1 MFYHT
6 KWFIYRKESVMK
18 NMEIEKKY
26 TIKALPENLA
36 SYPCKIIEQ
45 AYLNTS
51 PVVRVRQS
59 DDSYYLTYKGSGL
72 MAREEYN
79 LPLDEQ
85 SYHHLLTKADGN
97 VISKKRYVIPI
108 ENPQFDDSY
117 QPLAAPELS
126 IELDVFAPPFAP
138 LVMAEVE
145 FPDIEMAEAFIPPA
159 WFDEDVTNDPE
170 YHNSVMSR
178 RTFD

>member
-1 MFYHT
+1 
-6 KWFIYRKESVMK
+6 MK

-26 TIKALPENLA
+26 TIKALPENLE

-51 PVVRVRQS
+51 PVIRVRQS

-79 LPLDEQ
+79 LPLDEE
-85 SYHHLLTKADGN
+85 SYRHLLTKADGN

-108 ENPQFDDSY
+108 ENPQFDDNY
-117 QPLAAPELS
+117 QPLVTPELS

-145 FPDIEMAEAFIPPA
+145 FPDIEMADAFIPPA

-170 YHNSVMSR
+170 YHNSVMSQ
-178 RTFD
+178 RTFDIAF

>member
-1 MFYHT
+1 M
-6 KWFIYRKESVMK
+6 KNMEK

-26 TIKALPENLA
+26 TIKELPENLE

-45 AYLNTS
+45 AYLNTA
-51 PVVRVRQS
+51 PVVRVRKS
-59 DDSYYLTYKGSGL
+59 NDTYYLTYKGSGL

-79 LPLDEQ
+79 LPLDEA
-85 SYHHLLTKADGN
+85 SYRHLLTKADGN
-97 VISKKRYVIPI
+97 IISKKRYVLPI
-108 ENPQFDDSY
+108 KNPQFLNGY
-117 QPLAAPELS
+117 TPTAAPALC

-145 FPDIEMAEAFIPPA
+145 FPNIEMAEAFIPPA
-159 WFDEDVTNDPE
+159 WFDKEVTDNPE

-178 RTFD
+178 KQFQDAACQV